1 MSAVTAIVG
10 GGGGG
15 GGGCCVEGVE
25 GVEGVEDVEVVE
37 PNGVMLRIWQS
48 REVDVLIVL

>member
-1 MSAVTAIVG
+1 MSAVTAI

-25 GVEGVEDVEVVE
+25 DVEDVEVVE